1 MYIRIIIQI
10 QGTIMSIKDSFFLE
24 RDKAVLVVIDVQE
37 KLCVAMDGVVLKQV
51 VKNIGILLESAAELN
66 FPVMV
71 TEQYAKGLGSTLPEL
86 KERSAAASCYEKM
99 TFSCCGSAEFVD
111 ALKSTG
117 RTQVIITGMETH
129 VCVLQTV
136 IELREAGFAVH
147 IVKDAVMS
155 RNKQNWQT
163 AIEAMTLAG
172 AIPTCT
178 ESALFQLLKE
188 AGTDQF
194 KKLSKLVR

>member
-1 MYIRIIIQI
+1 M
-10 QGTIMSIKDSFFLE
+10 
-24 RDKAVLVVIDVQE
+24 A
-37 KLCVAMDGVVLKQV
+37 
-51 VKNIGILLESAAELN
+51 
-66 FPVMV
+66 
-71 TEQYAKGLGSTLPEL
+71 
-86 KERSAAASCYEKM
+86 
-99 TFSCCGSAEFVD
+99 FSSCGSSEFVD

-136 IELREAGFAVH
+136 IELREAGMIVH
-147 IVKDAVMS
+147 VVKDAVMS
-155 RNKQNWQT
+155 RSKQNWHT

-178 ESALFQLLKE
+178 ESALFQLLKV
-188 AGTDQF
+188 AGTDEF

>member
-1 MYIRIIIQI
+1 
-10 QGTIMSIKDSFFLE
+10 MSIKDSFFLE

-37 KLCVAMDGVVLKQV
+37 KLCVAMDETVLESL

-66 FPVMV
+66 VPVLV
-71 TEQYAKGLGSTLPEL
+71 TEQYVKGLGATLSEL
-86 KERSAAASCYEKM
+86 KEKAAAAPCFEKM
-99 TFSCCGSAEFVD
+99 AFSCCGSAEFVD
-111 ALKSTG
+111 ALKATG

-136 IELREAGFAVH
+136 IELREAGLDVH
-147 IVKDAVMS
+147 VVKDAVMS
-155 RNKQNWQT
+155 RSKQNWRT
-163 AIEAMTLAG
+163 AIQAMTLAG

-178 ESALFQLLKE
+178 ESAMFQLLKV
-188 AGTDQF
+188 AGTDEF

>member
-1 MYIRIIIQI
+1 
-10 QGTIMSIKDSFFLE
+10 MSIKDTFFLE

-66 FPVMV
+66 IPVMV
-71 TEQYAKGLGSTLPEL
+71 TEQYVKGLGSTLPEL
-86 KERSAAASCYEKM
+86 KEKAVAASCYEKM
-99 TFSCCGSAEFVD
+99 TFSCCGSAEFVA

-117 RTQVIITGMETH
+117 RTQVVVSGMETH

-136 IELREAGFAVH
+136 IELREAGFTVH

-155 RNKQNWQT
+155 RSKQNWQT
-163 AIEAMTLAG
+163 AVQAMTLAG
-172 AIPTCT
+172 AIPTST
-178 ESALFQLLKE
+178 ESALFQLLQV